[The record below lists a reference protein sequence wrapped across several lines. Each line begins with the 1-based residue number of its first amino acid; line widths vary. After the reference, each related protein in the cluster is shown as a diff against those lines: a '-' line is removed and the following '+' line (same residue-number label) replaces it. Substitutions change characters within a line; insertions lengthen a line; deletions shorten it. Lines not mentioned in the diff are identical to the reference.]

1 MSARAPDR
9 LAAAYHRSLALRWSA
24 TVLAMPV
31 LVPLLLARGLDLAQ
45 VALVMATFAA
55 VAAVLEVPTGG
66 LADAFGRV
74 RVTLVADACALLARL
89 AFMLAPG
96 LAGLLAAAALG
107 GAARALGSGALEAWY
122 VDARRARDPSGDLQ
136 GPLARAGT
144 VTSLVLAGGTL
155 AGGAL
160 PLAAPVLGL
169 AAPGEVGALQFAF
182 AVSATLWVAS
192 LAVTARLP
200 EARAHTPEARHAAR
214 RAARPDR
221 VARVAVGALAR
232 DPALVPLLAIGAAF
246 GAVVM
251 SFETFLPAE
260 LRLRWGPEGVSM
272 VLGTV
277 MTVAFGATAAG
288 QALAARFAAKDPRV
302 PLARVAQGAL
312 VVAVGVGLVALDPGT
327 AARPLVVAFAAVGAW
342 LGYLG
347 LGFAGPALGAAFHD
361 RVASAERATMLS
373 VHSLAAYLGGVAA
386 TLALGAAAGA
396 SGLAAVWIAA
406 AALAGAAAF
415 TALAWRGRRAEHLPS
430 EPTGGVLP

>member
-1 MSARAPDR
+1 MSRRTPDA

-31 LVPLLLARGLDLAQ
+31 LVPLLLARGLDLAH

-55 VAAVLEVPTGG
+55 VAAVLEGPTGG

-89 AFMLAPG
+89 AFMFAPG
-96 LAGLLAAAALG
+96 LGGLLAAAALG
-107 GAARALGSGALEAWY
+107 GAARALSSGALEAWY
-122 VDARRARDPSGDLQ
+122 VDARRARDPGGDLQ
-136 GPLARAGT
+136 APLARAGT
-144 VTSLVLAGGTL
+144 ITSLVLAIGTL

-160 PLAAPVLGL
+160 PLATPLLGL
-169 AAPGEVGALQFAF
+169 AAPGSVGALQFAF
-182 AVSATLWVAS
+182 GVSATLWVAS
-192 LAVTARLP
+192 LVVTARLP
-200 EARAHTPEARHAAR
+200 EARAGTPEAKRAAR

-221 VARVAVGALAR
+221 VARVALGALLR
-232 DPALVPLLAIGAAF
+232 DPALVPLLTIGAAF
-246 GAVVM
+246 GAIVM
-251 SFETFLPAE
+251 SFEAFLPAE

-288 QALAARFAAKDPRV
+288 QALAARSAGKAPRL

-312 VVAVGVGLVALDPGT
+312 VIAAGVGLVALDAGGV
-327 AARPLVVAFAAVGAW
+327 ARPLGVALAAVGAW

-373 VHSLAAYLGGVAA
+373 VHSLATYLGGVAA
-386 TLALGAAAGA
+386 TLALGAAAEA
-396 SGLAAVWIAA
+396 TGLAVVWLAA
-406 AALAGAAAF
+406 AASA
-415 TALAWRGRRAEHLPS
+415 
-430 EPTGGVLP
+430 GGVVVVALTWRARPAASRATRVAHEAR